1 MARPDP
7 ADTRRVAIV
16 GTGVIGSG
24 FAALFLAHGYEV
36 TAYVR
41 SLASEAKAM
50 AAAKEAWTK
59 LVARG
64 IAKEPDGWS
73 KLSCVFTIAECVN
86 GADYVQESVTEEL
99 TFKQQIVAEIDQH
112 TPAHVLIG
120 TSSSYLTRSLVA
132 LKCTAHPERVVTAH
146 PTIPQWDNFVE
157 LLATC
162 SEDTTWLHGFFSAVG
177 MDVVVMRHENYGH
190 VFNAQA
196 REESPSFPTL

>member
-86 GADYVQESVTEEL
+86 GADYVQELQVPG
-99 TFKQQIVAEIDQH
+99 Q
-112 TPAHVLIG
+112 
-120 TSSSYLTRSLVA
+120 
-132 LKCTAHPERVVTAH
+132 PEH
-146 PTIPQWDNFVE
+146 
-157 LLATC
+157 
-162 SEDTTWLHGFFSAVG
+162 
-177 MDVVVMRHENYGH
+177 
-190 VFNAQA
+190 
-196 REESPSFPTL
+196 